1 MIPGLSTRIA
11 EEPGRKDRALMGLGE
26 FAKMAKELGYEAL
39 SMRASQVSIASSAEE
54 VEHARAAL
62 DAAGV
67 VASMVTG
74 TVSLAANDAQA
85 TEPLRDITPHLDLAE
100 RLGAKLVR
108 VMIQREDDLPWAN
121 RAAHEAGER
130 GIKLAHQT
138 HIGTMLETVDQALDV
153 VRRVDSPHFGL
164 TYEPSN
170 LLVCGSRYGPE
181 EIERLAPYI
190 VNVYLQN
197 WHAHPGGALAIQ
209 TNGGVVR
216 ADQIPLD
223 DKRGVDYDLVFE
235 GLRRIGWQGFVNVH
249 QTLPPTRT
257 PGDVS
262 PASPS
267 RSASPSPPSPRHSPT
282 MMATVAVAAPPTSS
296 RACATTSV
304 PTPITA
310 WTSPAPSTPAGPKTA
325 PK

>member
-26 FAKMAKELGYEAL
+26 FAKMARELGYAAL
-39 SMRASQVSIASSAEE
+39 SVRASQVSVASTPDE
-54 VEHARAAL
+54 VAQAKAAL

-85 TEPLRDITPHLDLAE
+85 TEPLRHITPHLDLAE
-100 RLGAKLVR
+100 RLGSKLVR
-108 VMIQREDDLPWAN
+108 VMIQREEDLPWAK

-153 VRRVDSPHFGL
+153 ARRVSSEHFGL

-170 LLVCGSRYGPE
+170 LLICGSKYGPD

-197 WHAHPGGALAIQ
+197 WHAHPAGAMAIQ
-209 TNGGVVR
+209 TNGGVVH
-216 ADQIPLD
+216 ADQVPLD
-223 DKRGVDYDLVFE
+223 DRRGIDLDLVFE
-235 GLRRIGWQGFVNVH
+235 GLRRIKWQGYVNVH
-249 QTLPPTRT
+249 QTLL
-257 PGDVS
+257 PGEEVRE
-262 PASPS
+262 ASK
-267 RSASPSPPSPRHSPT
+267 RHL
-282 MMATVAVAAPPTSS
+282 AAIKPYL
-296 RACATTSV
+296 
-304 PTPITA
+304 
-310 WTSPAPSTPAGPKTA
+310 
-325 PK
+325 